1 MKVRVLY
8 TIFCLTCLTLCLR
21 EAAAFRL
28 EPMMG
33 NNTTE
38 IENARLSI
46 TQSLISARNGSED
59 LISSLLADDGNET
72 KYQVLSNL
80 RTKFPLL
87 KNELLNEAA
96 EAICAANVTGA
107 MPSVDNNVTTE
118 YLNNLG
124 YLAESIHVDKT
135 GLIMQEYMD
144 PTQAAQLLITS
155 YLQSNLEMADN
166 GSALFDDQYLEVGV
180 GYCGG
185 MARLHGMKPAN
196 VYMMVI
202 LLARPAEP
210 QPYWL
215 QCGHVFYDTN
225 NNYVFEHGEGLR
237 GVRMMDDN
245 GTLLAVTLDDGQYC
259 FKRPIG
265 EWTLLIEN
273 YPYRED
279 YSILNVLVAQRQGGV
294 LYQDFPVDLTQEQI
308 DQLQQQENET
318 Y

>member
-1 MKVRVLY
+1 M
-8 TIFCLTCLTLCLR
+8 CLTLYLR
-21 EAAAFRL
+21 EATAFRL

-33 NNTTE
+33 NNTDIVDAKLT
-38 IENARLSI
+38 IA
-46 TQSLISARNGSED
+46 QSLISARSGSEE
-59 LISSLLADDGNET
+59 LLSSLLTDGGNET
-72 KYQVLSNL
+72 GYQVLSNL
-80 RTKFPLL
+80 RTKYPLL
-87 KNELLNEAA
+87 ENELLDNAA

-107 MPSVDNNVTTE
+107 MPSIDQNATSE
-118 YLNNLG
+118 YLTSLG
-124 YLAESIHVDKT
+124 YIAESIHVDKT

-144 PTQAAQLLITS
+144 PNQAAQLLITS

-185 MARLHGMKPAN
+185 MTRLHGMKPAN

-215 QCGHVFYDTN
+215 QCGHVFHDTN

-237 GVRMMDDN
+237 GVRMADDN

-259 FKRPIG
+259 FRRPMG
-265 EWTLLIEN
+265 EWTLYLES

-279 YSILNVLVAQRQGGV
+279 YSILNVLIAQRRGGV
-294 LYQDFPVDLTQEQI
+294 LYQDFPLDLTQEQI
-308 DQLQQQENET
+308 DQLQ
-318 Y
+318 